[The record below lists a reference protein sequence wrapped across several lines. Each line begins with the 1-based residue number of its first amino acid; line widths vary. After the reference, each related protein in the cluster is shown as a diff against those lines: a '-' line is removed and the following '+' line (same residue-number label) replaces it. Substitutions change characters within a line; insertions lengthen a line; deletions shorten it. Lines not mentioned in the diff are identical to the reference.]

1 MIKKIGIRLILAFT
15 ILVSTFNV
23 RISTTAYAT
32 TPSSA
37 PCTTIEECRELQR
50 RTRANISE
58 IIEEEEEV
66 SADIAEIQDDIKSL
80 RDGIS
85 SLEDEIADLE
95 EEIADLESEVAD
107 LESEIADLE
116 GEIAEKENE
125 IAEKESEIADLEGEI
140 TVLEGEITDNLQ
152 ILDDTE
158 ESIEVLI
165 DEIAERMR
173 ITQRV
178 NNTNSFLTIISEA
191 ESIADFVR
199 LTRAF
204 NRFAADDADLM
215 DELTDLV
222 EVQEAI
228 LLELEA
234 QTERL
239 GDQRDQL
246 EDQKDHLG
254 DQLGQLENHT
264 NQLEEQT
271 SQLKL
276 ETDQLE
282 ELKEGLETEQS
293 NLESDQVALVERET
307 ELQDML
313 YQLNV
318 DRMTQEEM
326 ESAVEEAEEILAR
339 TPPPPVVET
348 TQPTNAPAN
357 NNSNNNTSSN
367 SAPANNN
374 NNNTSSNNAPANNNT
389 SNNSSS
395 NNAPSSS
402 QTPNSAGL
410 AHPMPGAR
418 VTSEFGPRNGRHH
431 SGVDLVVVGNQSA
444 PILASAS
451 GTVTINRWHN
461 SLGWYIVV
469 SHNINGSRVDTLYA
483 HLRYQSSVSVG
494 SVVSQ
499 GQRIGTKGSTGN
511 SSGPHLHFEVHP
523 GGWSWGNAVNPRNWV
538 SL

>member
-1 MIKKIGIRLILAFT
+1 MIKKIGICLTLAFT
-15 ILVSTFNV
+15 MLVSTFNV
-23 RISTTAYAT
+23 RTVTTAYAT

-66 SADIAEIQDDIKSL
+66 SADIAEIQDEIKSL

-85 SLEDEIADLE
+85 SLEDEVADLE

-107 LESEIADLE
+107 LEEEINNLQAEISEKEDEISEKENEIADLE
-116 GEIAEKENE
+116 GEIA
-125 IAEKESEIADLEGEI
+125 
-140 TVLEGEITDNLQ
+140 VLEGEITDNLQ
-152 ILDDTE
+152 ILEDTE

-215 DELTDLV
+215 DELTDLI

-234 QTERL
+234 QTEQL

-246 EDQKDHLG
+246 ENQK
-254 DQLGQLENHT
+254 DQLGEQLTELEVQTEQLEV
-264 NQLEEQT
+264 QT

-282 ELKEGLETEQS
+282 VLKDGLEAEQE
-293 NLESDQVALVERET
+293 NLETDQVALVERET

-326 ESAVEEAEEILAR
+326 ESAVAEAEEILAR

-348 TQPTNAPAN
+348 TQPTNAPTN
-357 NNSNNNTSSN
+357 NNNTSSN
-367 SAPANNN
+367 NSNN
-374 NNNTSSNNAPANNNT
+374 NNNTSSNNSNNNSSSNNNT
-389 SNNSSS
+389 SNN
-395 NNAPSSS
+395 APSSAPAPTS
-402 QTPNSAGL
+402 SAGL

-444 PILASAS
+444 PILAAAS

-469 SHNINGSRVDTLYA
+469 SHNINGQRVDTLYA